1 MSRNSYKDLNVTTVY
16 DSDCLRVL
24 STAGVV
30 QYGLQEMEKVVGL
43 AGAEGGGWLGAWED

>member
-1 MSRNSYKDLNVTTVY
+1 MTTVY

-30 QYGLQEMEKVVGL
+30 QYGWQEQEEVGGL
-43 AGAEGGGWLGAWED
+43 AHGKTKIC